1 MLAVISTLA
10 PYKPNADSLASEI
23 GISRNSVQD
32 YLSLLERAQLIGQL
46 RDDTG
51 EMRGLGK
58 VKKVYI
64 DNPSLMNVL
73 SGGKTDVGNMRE
85 TFFYNQMRVRNDV
98 KDDIEFAQGNVIPLW
113 AFGLNYYMVGLELF
127 LLFL

>member
-113 AFGLNYYMVGLELF
+113 AFGLNY
-127 LLFL
+127 

>member
-1 MLAVISTLA
+1 M
-10 PYKPNADSLASEI
+10 
-23 GISRNSVQD
+23 
-32 YLSLLERAQLIGQL
+32 IGQL

-113 AFGLNYYMVGLELF
+113 AFGLNY
-127 LLFL
+127 